1 MTVAAATLAF
11 AAALTPP
18 QPSIPESF
26 DRYLA
31 GQYAAVVQQL
41 TAGGD
46 ESEAFRRFRL
56 EASRWIATDPA
67 ATSLRRRA
75 AVALALEV
83 AALEMLHAWAPCRE
97 LLDWGAAEL
106 RQEPSSRFEAAW
118 VRAAAALGFR
128 AQDMRWLVD
137 QGFLTRAK
145 SRHPDDP
152 HIRFLSVA
160 ARLTVPGSGWL
171 AVPDDDAQAMAA
183 MTGDAVVGVDADLRL
198 AQLYLQ
204 LQTYD
209 RALHHAWRV
218 TSRAS
223 DPPAVYLGRFLAGRA
238 LEGKGDTKAAAAE
251 YEQALGALPGAQ
263 SATLA
268 LAALEA
274 NGGDGSRGLRRA
286 ERALVEAGPAEH
298 MDPWRLMPYGEFRR
312 FPELISQLREGLK

>member
-18 QPSIPESF
+18 QPSIP
-26 DRYLA
+26 DLLNRYLA

-41 TAGGD
+41 TAGGE

-56 EASRWIATDPA
+56 EASRWIAADPA
-67 ATSLRRRA
+67 ATSTRRRGV
-75 AVALALEV
+75 VALALEL
-83 AALEMLHAWAPCRE
+83 AAAEMLHAWPSCRE

-106 RQEPSSRFEAAW
+106 RQEPSSVFEAAW

-128 AQDMRWLVD
+128 AQDMRWLVG
-137 QGFLTRAK
+137 QAFLTRAE
-145 SRHPDDP
+145 SRHPNDAR
-152 HIRFLSVA
+152 IRFLGAA
-160 ARLTVPGSGWL
+160 ARLMVPGAVWL
-171 AVPDDDAQAMAA
+171 AVPDDAIQAMAA
-183 MTGDAVVGVDADLRL
+183 LSGDAVVGVDADLQL

-218 TSRAS
+218 TSRAT
-223 DPPAVYLGRFLAGRA
+223 DPPSLYLGRFMAGRA

-251 YEQALGALPGAQ
+251 YELALGTWPGAQ

-274 NGGDGSRGLRRA
+274 NGGEGTRGLQRA
-286 ERALVEAGPAEH
+286 ERALVAAGPAEH
-298 MDPWRLMPYGEFRR
+298 MDPWRLMAYGEFRR
-312 FPELISQLREGLK
+312 LPGLITQLREGLK